1 MSTGPLAGAQT
12 GYPSPS
18 IREVVVRELH
28 MPLQRRD
35 ARLRTAPGELADW
48 AQCVRRTRQP
58 CLLVGIDGQLVAI
71 SASARTLLGDAARPG
86 MPETMWWTEQ
96 FPFSA
101 TPAQERSL
109 ISRAT
114 ASGTAAHSV
123 VQLMLDD
130 VPVTMQVLVAPL
142 ETTGAGTDAL
152 LVFLRPVTVVA
163 PV

>member
-1 MSTGPLAGAQT
+1 
-12 GYPSPS
+12 
-18 IREVVVRELH
+18 

-35 ARLRTAPGELADW
+35 SRPRTAPGELADW

-58 CLLVGIDGQLVAI
+58 CLLVGIDGVLMAI
-71 SASARTLLGDAARPG
+71 SATARDLLGDAARPG
-86 MPETMWWTEQ
+86 RPERTWWIEQ

-101 TPAQERSL
+101 TPVQERSL

-123 VQLMLDD
+123 VQLMLDE
-130 VPVTMQVLVAPL
+130 VPVTMQVLLAPL

-163 PV
+163 SA

>member
-1 MSTGPLAGAQT
+1 
-12 GYPSPS
+12 
-18 IREVVVRELH
+18 

-35 ARLRTAPGELADW
+35 DRPRTAPGELAEW

-58 CLLVGIDGQLVAI
+58 CLLVGIDGALVAI

-86 MPETMWWTEQ
+86 LPESTWWVEQ
-96 FPFSA
+96 YAFSA

-123 VQLMLDD
+123 VQLMLDE

-152 LVFLRPVTVVA
+152 LIFLRPVTVVA
-163 PV
+163 PA

>member
-1 MSTGPLAGAQT
+1 
-12 GYPSPS
+12 
-18 IREVVVRELH
+18 VRQLQ

-35 ARLRTAPGELADW
+35 ARPRTGPGELSEW

-58 CLLVGIDGQLVAI
+58 CLLLGIDGALMAI
-71 SASARTLLGDAARPG
+71 SATARDLLGDAARPG
-86 MPETMWWTEQ
+86 MPENSWWLEQ
-96 FPFSA
+96 FPFSSS
-101 TPAQERSL
+101 PGQERSL
-109 ISRAT
+109 LSRAT

-163 PV
+163 PA

>member
-1 MSTGPLAGAQT
+1 
-12 GYPSPS
+12 
-18 IREVVVRELH
+18 

-35 ARLRTAPGELADW
+35 ARPRTAPGELADW

-58 CLLVGIDGQLVAI
+58 CLLVGIDGHLVAI
-71 SASARTLLGDAARPG
+71 SASARNLLGDAARPG
-86 MPETMWWTEQ
+86 MPEAMWWVEQ
-96 FPFSA
+96 FPFS
-101 TPAQERSL
+101 TDPVHERSL

-123 VQLMLDD
+123 VQLVLDE
-130 VPVTMQVLVAPL
+130 VPVTMQVLLAPL

-163 PV
+163 PA

>member
-1 MSTGPLAGAQT
+1 MSTRPLAGAQT

-18 IREVVVRELH
+18 IGEVVVRELH

-35 ARLRTAPGELADW
+35 ARPRTAPGELADW

-58 CLLVGIDGQLVAI
+58 CLLVGIDGHLVAI

-86 MPETMWWTEQ
+86 MPESAWWVEQ
-96 FPFSA
+96 YAFSS
-101 TPAQERSL
+101 TPAADRSL

-123 VQLMLDD
+123 VQLVLDE
-130 VPVTMQVLVAPL
+130 VPVT
-142 ETTGAGTDAL
+142 
-152 LVFLRPVTVVA
+152 
-163 PV
+163 

>member
-1 MSTGPLAGAQT
+1 
-12 GYPSPS
+12 
-18 IREVVVRELH
+18 
-28 MPLQRRD
+28 MPLQRPDTRP
-35 ARLRTAPGELADW
+35 RTAPGELADW

-58 CLLVGIDGQLVAI
+58 CLLVGIDGQMIAI

-86 MPETMWWTEQ
+86 MPESSWWVEQ
-96 FPFSA
+96 FPFSTA
-101 TPAQERSL
+101 PVQERSL
-109 ISRAT
+109 LSRAT

-123 VQLMLDD
+123 VQLVLDE

-163 PV
+163 PA

>member
-1 MSTGPLAGAQT
+1 
-12 GYPSPS
+12 
-18 IREVVVRELH
+18 

-35 ARLRTAPGELADW
+35 ARPRTAPGELAEW

-58 CLLVGIDGQLVAI
+58 CLLVGIEGALIAI
-71 SASARTLLGDAARPG
+71 SATARNLLGDDARPG
-86 MPETMWWTEQ
+86 LPESAWWIEQ
-96 FPFSA
+96 FPFSS
-101 TPAQERSL
+101 TPVQERSL

-123 VQLMLDD
+123 VQLVLDD

-163 PV
+163 PA

>member
-1 MSTGPLAGAQT
+1 
-12 GYPSPS
+12 
-18 IREVVVRELH
+18 

-35 ARLRTAPGELADW
+35 ARPRTAPGELAEW

-58 CLLVGIDGQLVAI
+58 CLLVGIEGALIAI
-71 SASARTLLGDAARPG
+71 SATARNLLGDDARPG
-86 MPETMWWTEQ
+86 LPESAWWIEQ
-96 FPFSA
+96 FPFSS
-101 TPAQERSL
+101 TPVRERSL

-123 VQLMLDD
+123 VQLVLDD

-163 PV
+163 PA

>member
-1 MSTGPLAGAQT
+1 MPLA
-12 GYPSPS
+12 
-18 IREVVVRELH
+18 
-28 MPLQRRD
+28 RRD
-35 ARLRTAPGELADW
+35 ARPRTAPGELADW

-71 SASARTLLGDAARPG
+71 SASARNLLGDGARPG
-86 MPETMWWTEQ
+86 MPESMWWVEQ

-101 TPAQERSL
+101 MPVQERSL

-123 VQLMLDD
+123 VQLVLDE

-142 ETTGAGTDAL
+142 ETTGSGTDAL

-163 PV
+163 PA